1 MRKAIAKDHIY
12 IGSVILKRDS
22 YILLPDDRNE
32 HITSQTHILKALTA
46 VCSLQLLLLKNLIKH
61 LIFLLG

>member
-1 MRKAIAKDHIY
+1 MRKACKDHIY

-32 HITSQTHILKALTA
+32 HITPQTHILKAPMA